1 MFAMLF
7 QGGDTLF
14 VLLLEVEEVLYV
26 DGPLLTFLE
35 LPCDILRP
43 RIRMPLLQVLFTQS
57 RVRVV
62 VSAEKVDSLFRWHF
76 FG

>member
-1 MFAMLF
+1 MLAVF
-7 QGGDTLF
+7 FKGEQCLSRLF
-14 VLLLEVEEVLYV
+14 EVEEVLQV
-26 DGPLLTFLE
+26 NGTLLTFLE

-62 VSAEKVDSLFRWHF
+62 VSAEKIDASV
-76 FG
+76 